1 MTQPTGTYATNDM
14 IGIREDLS
22 DTIYNISPTETP
34 FVNMIPHTKA
44 TQMNHE
50 WQTDS
55 LAAAV
60 TTNAVIEGDD
70 VTTASSTPTTRLG
83 NITQLSHK
91 HARVTS
97 RARAVNTAGRSDEL
111 IYQMEMK
118 RARELRR
125 DVESTLLS
133 NKPKVTGNDT
143 TAPECAGIGAWI
155 ATNDDVGSGGSSPS
169 PVDGSDARNDG
180 TQRAFT
186 EDLLKN
192 VLKLIFDAGGN
203 PDTIMVSGFN
213 RQIASSFS
221 IGKTIVQKAEDP
233 TLHATFSVYEGDFG
247 SLKIIPNRFQR
258 ARDVLVL
265 QTDMWA
271 FATLQDFHSF
281 DLAKTG
287 HSDARVVAV
296 EYTLESR
303 NEAASGMVADVTTS

>member
-1 MTQPTGTYATNDM
+1 MAQPTNTYATNDM

-22 DTIYNISPTETP
+22 DVIYNISPVETP
-34 FVNMIPHTKA
+34 FVNMIPHVKA

-55 LAAAV
+55 LAAAAN
-60 TTNAVIEGDD
+60 NAVIEGDD
-70 VTTASSTPTTRLG
+70 VTAGASTPTTRLG

-91 HARVTS
+91 AARVTS

-125 DVESTLLS
+125 DVETALLS

-143 TAPECAGIGAWI
+143 TAPELAGIEAWI
-155 ATNDDVGSGGSSPS
+155 ATNDDFGATGSSPS

-186 EDLLKN
+186 EDQVKT
-192 VLKLIFDAGGN
+192 VVKLCFDAGGT
-203 PDTIMVSGFN
+203 PDTLMASGFN

-221 IGKTIVQKAEDP
+221 TGKTIMQKAEDP
-233 TLHATFSVYEGDFG
+233 TLHATFSVYESDFG
-247 SLKIIPNRFQR
+247 SLKIVPNRFMR
-258 ARDVLVL
+258 ARSALIL

-296 EYTLESR
+296 EYTLEAR
-303 NEAASGMVADVTTS
+303 NEAASGGVFDLTTS

>member
-1 MTQPTGTYATNDM
+1 
-14 IGIREDLS
+14 
-22 DTIYNISPTETP
+22 
-34 FVNMIPHTKA
+34 
-44 TQMNHE
+44 MNHE

-55 LAAAV
+55 LAAAAN
-60 TTNAVIEGDD
+60 NAVIEGDD
-70 VTTASSTPTTRLG
+70 VTAGASTPTTRLG

-91 HARVTS
+91 SARVTS

-111 IYQMEMK
+111 IYQMEIK

-125 DVESTLLS
+125 DVETALLA

-143 TAPECAGIGAWI
+143 TAPELAGIEAWI
-155 ATNDDVGSGGSSPS
+155 ATNDDFGGSGSSPS

-186 EDLLKN
+186 EDQLKT
-192 VLKLIFDAGGN
+192 VLGLIYTAGGS
-203 PDTIMVSGFN
+203 PDVLMTGGFN
-213 RQIASSFS
+213 RQIASTFS
-221 IGKTIVQKAEDP
+221 TGKTIMQKAEDP
-233 TLHATFSVYEGDFG
+233 TLHATFSVYESDYG
-247 SLKIIPNRFQR
+247 SLKIVPNRFMR
-258 ARDVLVL
+258 ARSALVL

-296 EYTLESR
+296 EYTLEAR
-303 NEAASGMVADVTTS
+303 NEAASGGVFDLTTS

>member
-1 MTQPTGTYATNDM
+1 MTQPAGTFATNDAV
-14 IGIREDLS
+14 GIREDLS
-22 DTIYNISPTETP
+22 DVIYNISPVETP
-34 FVNMIPHTKA
+34 FVNMIPHVKA

-60 TTNAVIEGDD
+60 STNAVIEGDD
-70 VTTASSTPTTRLG
+70 VTVAAATPTTRLG

-91 HARVTS
+91 HARVSS
-97 RARAVNTAGRSDEL
+97 RLRAVNTAGRSDEL

-125 DVESTLLS
+125 DVETALLS
-133 NKPKVTGNDT
+133 NKPKVTGSDVL
-143 TAPECAGIGAWI
+143 APEMAGIGAWI
-155 ATNDDVGSGGSSPS
+155 ATNDDFGVGGSSPT
-169 PVDGSDARNDG
+169 PVDGSDARGDG

-192 VLKLIFDAGGN
+192 VLVSIYNAGGM
-203 PDTIMVSGFN
+203 PDVLMVGGFN

-221 IGKTIVQKAEDP
+221 VGKTIVQKAEDP

-247 SLKIIPNRFQR
+247 SLKIVPNRFQR
-258 ARDVLVL
+258 ARDALVL

-287 HSDARVVAV
+287 HADARVVAV
-296 EYTLESR
+296 EYTLEAR
-303 NEAASGMVADVTTS
+303 NEAASGMVADLTTS

>member
-1 MTQPTGTYATNDM
+1 MTQPAGTYATNDM

-22 DTIYNISPTETP
+22 DVIYNIAPVETP
-34 FVNMIPHTKA
+34 FMSMIPHVKA

-55 LAAAV
+55 LAAAAA
-60 TTNAVIEGDD
+60 NAVIEGDD
-70 VTTASSTPTTRLG
+70 VAAGASTPTTRLG

-91 HARVTS
+91 AARVTS
-97 RARAVNTAGRSDEL
+97 RARAVNTAGRADEL
-111 IYQMEMK
+111 VYQMELK

-125 DVESTLLS
+125 DVETALLS

-143 TAPECAGIGAWI
+143 TAPELAGIGAWI
-155 ATNDDVGSGGSSPS
+155 ATNSSTGATGSVPS

-180 TQRAFT
+180 TQRLFT

-192 VLKLIFDAGGN
+192 VLKLCYDAGGY
-203 PDTIMVSGFN
+203 PDKLLVGAFN
-213 RQIASSFS
+213 RQIASTFT
-221 IGKTIVQKAEDP
+221 INKTVMQKAEDS
-233 TLHATFSVYEGDFG
+233 TLHATFSVYDSDFG
-247 SLKIIPNRFQR
+247 SLTIIPDRFMR
-258 ARDVLVL
+258 SRDALVL

-271 FATLQDFHSF
+271 FATLQDFHSY

-296 EYTLESR
+296 EYTLEAR
-303 NEAASGMVADVTTS
+303 NEAASGGVFDLTTS